1 MGLMRRYSKPWN
13 GCVLGGWLL
22 LSVQYAY
29 ADKATD
35 FRKHY
40 DRAISYY
47 EKGAYESALTE
58 YQMAYAIKQLPKLLL
73 NIGQLHRKLGHA
85 KDALGYYELYLRV
98 EPNPEPQLKAELDRY
113 IQQTRAML
121 DAAER
126 VRGESVVA
134 ENRAKSERQQDHGS
148 QVQGGSVGSVTP
160 LPPGSEKPRTE
171 AVNDSGN
178 ESRTHEQQTR
188 LTQADAAVGSVSA
201 ESRIQTRIV
210 NDTSTEQM
218 SVTSAATIAA
228 QPQAETTKPIYKRG
242 WFWGVIAAVAVAG
255 AGGITA
261 GVLLSNRQPGV
272 PDNIEVQSFLLR
284 Y

>member
-1 MGLMRRYSKPWN
+1 MRRQSKPWN
-13 GCVLGGWLL
+13 CCVLGGWLL
-22 LSVQYAY
+22 LSVQNAY

-47 EKGAYESALTE
+47 EKGAYESALIE

-126 VRGESVVA
+126 VRGESVDA
-134 ENRAKSERQQDHGS
+134 ENRAKNERQQDHSSAG
-148 QVQGGSVGSVTP
+148 GGSSVSPP
-160 LPPGSEKPRTE
+160 LHSTAQPRNEAAHDPGRVP
-171 AVNDSGN
+171 G
-178 ESRTHEQQTR
+178 THDQQTGR
-188 LTQADAAVGSVSA
+188 AAASATDGAISA
-201 ESRIQTRIV
+201 ESQSKPRIEDETR
-210 NDTSTEQM
+210 TEQK
-218 SVTSAATIAA
+218 SIASPGGIAA
-228 QPQAETTKPIYKRG
+228 QPQAETPKPIYKRV

-261 GVLLSNRQPGV
+261 GVLLSNRQSNI
-272 PDNIEVQSFLLR
+272 PDNIEIQNFLLR
-284 Y
+284 F